1 MKKISIKLDV
11 TSDQIVHMQMLKDM
25 SKKFYKADKTG
36 GLLGKYLVTN
46 FGAEISQAIF
56 DSIPPEGFDDV
67 LDSRDV
73 EDDGSMSLLTTS
85 IEKARAFSE
94 ENLRVFPTFHSELPK
109 DEIDRMR
116 TIIESCSYIGFKR
129 GYLEGYADA
138 KQQDDEDRN

>member
-11 TSDQIVHMQMLKDM
+11 TSDQISQMQMLKEV
-25 SKKFYKADKTG
+25 SKDSDKADRTG
-36 GLLGKYLVTN
+36 GILGKYLISN

-94 ENLRVFPTFHSELPK
+94 ENLRIFPTFHGEFPK

-129 GYLEGYADA
+129 GYLEGHADA

>member
-109 DEIDRMR
+109 DKIDRMR

-138 KQQDDEDRN
+138 KQQDND

>member
-129 GYLEGYADA
+129 GYLEGHADA
-138 KQQDDEDRN
+138 KQQDND

>member
-1 MKKISIKLDV
+1 MKKISIQLDV
-11 TSDQIVHMQMLKDM
+11 TSDQILEMQMLKDM
-25 SKKFYKADKTG
+25 SKKFYKTDKTG

-46 FGAEISQAIF
+46 FGAKISQAIF

-94 ENLRVFPTFHSELPK
+94 EALRVFPVFHSKLPK
-109 DEIDRMR
+109 DDIRRMS
-116 TIIESCSYIGFKR
+116 TVIKSCSYIGFKR

-138 KQQDDEDRN
+138 KQQDND

>member
-138 KQQDDEDRN
+138 KQQDND

>member
-11 TSDQIVHMQMLKDM
+11 TSDQMLEMQTLKGM

-36 GLLGKYLVTN
+36 GLLGQYLVTN
-46 FGAEISQAIF
+46 FGGEISHAIF

-67 LDSRDV
+67 LDSRDA

-85 IEKARAFSE
+85 IEKAKAFSE
-94 ENLRVFPTFHSELPK
+94 ENLRIFPTFHSELSK

-116 TIIESCSYIGFKR
+116 TIIE
-129 GYLEGYADA
+129 
-138 KQQDDEDRN
+138 